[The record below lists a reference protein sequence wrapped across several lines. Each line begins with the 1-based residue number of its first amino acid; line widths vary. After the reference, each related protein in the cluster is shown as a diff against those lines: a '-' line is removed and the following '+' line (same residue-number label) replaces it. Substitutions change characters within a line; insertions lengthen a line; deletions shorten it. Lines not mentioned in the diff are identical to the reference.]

1 MIRMER
7 SHFEYRN
14 LIRKY
19 FPLFSYPY
27 YKICFI
33 HSWRI
38 IGIRELLQKKRD
50 IHNLRPLVD
59 RIVVNFHW
67 GVPYERIPS
76 VKDQEKARFAI
87 DCGADV
93 IIV

>member
-1 MIRMER
+1 M
-7 SHFEYRN
+7 F
-14 LIRKY
+14 
-19 FPLFSYPY
+19 YPFLADY
-27 YKICFI
+27 
-33 HSWRI
+33 WN
-38 IGIRELLQKKRD
+38 KRTSAKEKLPGSAMDTKEKLAQD